1 MRQPSLVFGLVS
13 TASAFVFEAV
23 DFPLG
28 AMIVLVFAVGIL
40 AYVKRE
46 SSDPG
51 VGATDFA
58 IMLIGIVLLGSQV
71 TPAVLNHAENGSVS
85 L

>member
-13 TASAFVFEAV
+13 TVSAIVFEAV

-51 VGATDFA
+51 AGATDFA
-58 IMLIGIVLLGSQV
+58 IMLIGIVPGSQV
-71 TPAVLNHAENGSVS
+71 TPAVLNHAENRPVS

>member
-58 IMLIGIVLLGSQV
+58 IMLIGIVLGSQV
-71 TPAVLNHAENGSVS
+71 TPAVLNHAENGPVS